1 MNLGLS
7 LLLMLCVQGQPDL
20 LTHEDFQK
28 LLKTT
33 AGEQLESPRQFT
45 VPAAG
50 RAYIEGRYLAARD
63 QHGTALAHFR
73 RAAEL
78 HPQATAPWIGMAIS
92 LAAIGKQSAAMSAW
106 HEVLLRDP
114 NNNQAL
120 LIVGIDE
127 ARRGNHEA
135 SVKMLSRSWLDHE
148 VMPEESLLR
157 FAALNASATELSLV
171 SLVNAIG
178 DYEHAIVENAFGSLV
193 QKGAGEMWRTVIQQL
208 VDVRA
213 YSTALDLTRKGIL
226 SSSNQLK
233 GFLLTALPVLE
244 AAAQGDG
251 QITINTYNEAMES
264 EGLPLGPKWHE
275 PVSLAEGY
283 SMAAQSMSMIGDRQ
297 GTINLYRASMSLF
310 SEDAIVLNNLAWAL
324 LNTDG
329 PTEEVEQLSLKAHE
343 LDAEAAYILDTLGW
357 YYYQK
362 GEMNKALEFLVRALR
377 GSSQPS
383 PELCEHM
390 GDAYWQSGQVE
401 PAIRAWSHGLSII
414 HSDDFKRN
422 VIEGFATLNYSVWGI
437 AVASPEKL
445 YDLEM
450 GSVHERLTEKL
461 SKAQQTKSTE

>member
-7 LLLMLCVQGQPDL
+7 LLLMLCVQGQTDVIA
-20 LTHEDFQK
+20 HEDFQE
-28 LLKTT
+28 LLKET
-33 AGEQLESPRQFT
+33 AGKRLESPSQYT
-45 VPAAG
+45 VPSAAK
-50 RAYIEGRYLAARD
+50 AYIEGRHLAARD
-63 QHGTALAHFR
+63 QHGAALAHFR
-73 RAAEL
+73 NAAEL
-78 HPQATAPWIGMAIS
+78 HPQASAPWIGMAIS
-92 LAAIGKQSAAMSAW
+92 LAAIGKQPAALSAW

-114 NNNQAL
+114 NNSQAL
-120 LIVGIDE
+120 LIVGLDE
-127 ARRGNHEA
+127 ARRGNHESA
-135 SVKMLSRSWLDHE
+135 TKMLSRSWLDHD
-148 VMPEESLLR
+148 VLPEESLLR
-157 FAALNASATELSLV
+157 FAALRQSAIELSLND
-171 SLVNAIG
+171 LTDAMGGFENAL
-178 DYEHAIVENAFGSLV
+178 VENAFGSLV

-213 YSTALDLTRKGIL
+213 YSIALDLARKGIL
-226 SSSNQLK
+226 STSHQLK

-251 QITINTYNEAMES
+251 QVTIKTYNEAMEPD
-264 EGLPLGPKWHE
+264 GLPLGPKWYE

-310 SEDAIVLNNLAWAL
+310 SEDPLVLNNLAWAL

-329 PTEEVEQLSLKAHE
+329 PTEEVEALSLKAYE
-343 LDAEAAYILDTLGW
+343 LDAEASYILDTLGW
-357 YYYQK
+357 FYFQK
-362 GEMNKALEFLVRALR
+362 GEMPQALDFLVRALR

-383 PELCEHM
+383 PELYEHM
-390 GDAYWQSGQVE
+390 GDAYWQSGQIE
-401 PAIRAWSHGLSII
+401 PAIRAWSHGLSIM

-450 GSVHERLTEKL
+450 GGVYDRLTEKL
-461 SKAQQTKSTE
+461 SKAQQSQSTE